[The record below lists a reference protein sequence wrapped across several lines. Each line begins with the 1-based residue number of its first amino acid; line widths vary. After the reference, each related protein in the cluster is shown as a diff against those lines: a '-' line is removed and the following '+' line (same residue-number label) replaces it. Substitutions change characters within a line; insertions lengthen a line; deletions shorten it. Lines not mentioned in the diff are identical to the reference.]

1 MEAARPS
8 RYDCKQEPVAVS
20 LYADRGNQSRP
31 GRSEMP
37 KRNVVQKF
45 LVAFLCTTTVVFV
58 VLRTE
63 LIERVSYSIESGR
76 LRAMSEAV
84 PSADL
89 VDQFNAP
96 NRIVANLVTPAVV
109 QITTVRTISLSE
121 SLAGASGVSASGE
134 ATSDSSDFEAL
145 RPRENASN
153 DSETGGQTFFEAHEL
168 GSGFI
173 FDAKHGYI
181 LTNHHVTD
189 GASEIRVHLDDGRRL
204 IATMVGSDAATDL
217 AVLQISADR
226 LHQVEFGDS
235 GSLGV
240 GDDVFAIGNPFGL
253 EGTFSRGI
261 VSALGRSTVMIRDVA
276 YQGFIQTD
284 AVINPGNSGGPL
296 VNRRGQVIGV
306 NTAIVTNSGEFD
318 GVGFAIPSSRIV
330 RLIPKLIHEHK
341 IVRGFLGVSTV
352 DLRDDRDVV
361 EVLGWDGDYGVVVK
375 YVEPDSPA
383 DQAGLRRHDVLIEV
397 DGQRITSVSELFD
410 TIAMIKPGTSANVVY
425 WREGEQIAADV
436 ALVERRSGN

>member
-1 MEAARPS
+1 MIPRRKFA
-8 RYDCKQEPVAVS
+8 
-20 LYADRGNQSRP
+20 
-31 GRSEMP
+31 
-37 KRNVVQKF
+37 QKF
-45 LVAFLCTTTVVFV
+45 LVAFLCTTIVVFV
-58 VLRTE
+58 VLRTGLVE
-63 LIERVSYSIESGR
+63 EVSYSIESGR
-76 LRAMSEAV
+76 LRALSEAV

-89 VDQFNAP
+89 VDHFNEP
-96 NRIVANLVTPAVV
+96 NRVVAELVTPAVV
-109 QITTVRTISLSE
+109 QITTVRTVSLSD
-121 SLAGASGVSASGE
+121 SLADASDVFATGE
-134 ATSDSSDFEAL
+134 ATSDSSDSAAIHPRLDKDPANEAG
-145 RPRENASN
+145 S
-153 DSETGGQTFFEAHEL
+153 QTFFEAHEL
-168 GSGFI
+168 GSGFV

-189 GASEIRVHLDDGRRL
+189 GASEIRVHLEDGRRL
-204 IATMVGSDAATDL
+204 IARIVGSDAATDL

-226 LHQVEFGDS
+226 LHQIEFGDS

-261 VSALGRSTVMIRDVA
+261 VSALGRSTVMIGNVA

-296 VNRRGQVIGV
+296 VNRRGQVVGV
-306 NTAIVTNSGEFD
+306 NTAIVTHSGEFD

-330 RLIPKLIHEHK
+330 RIIPRLIRVHK

-352 DLRDDRDVV
+352 NLRDDRDVV

-383 DQAGLRRHDVLIEV
+383 DRAGLRRHDVLIEV
-397 DGQRITSVSELFD
+397 DGQHVASVSELFD
-410 TIAMIKPGTSANVVY
+410 TIAMIEPGTRAKLVY
-425 WREGEQIAADV
+425 WREGEKITTDV
-436 ALVERRSGN
+436 ELVERRGGV

>member
-1 MEAARPS
+1 
-8 RYDCKQEPVAVS
+8 
-20 LYADRGNQSRP
+20 
-31 GRSEMP
+31 MP